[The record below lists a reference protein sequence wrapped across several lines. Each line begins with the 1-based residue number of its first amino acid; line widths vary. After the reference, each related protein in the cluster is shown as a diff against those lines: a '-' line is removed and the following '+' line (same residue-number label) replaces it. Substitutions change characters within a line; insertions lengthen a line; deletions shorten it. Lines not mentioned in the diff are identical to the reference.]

1 MQAMSEM
8 TGRAAFLNGLEDE
21 GVEYVF
27 GNPGTTELPIMDE
40 LVDHP
45 ALKYVLGLQESV
57 VVAMAE
63 GYARAAG
70 RLTCV
75 NLHVA
80 PGLGNAIGAIY
91 NAKFTGSPLLVT
103 AGQHQREIAFSEP
116 LLWGELVPMAAPVV
130 KWSTEVHRVADVP
143 RVFRRAAKVALT
155 PPTGPVFVAIP
166 GDVML
171 DSAELE
177 MGSPTRVDSRTRPGD
192 EALERLAERL
202 LAAGA
207 PALVASQEVQSS
219 DAMAELAR
227 VAELLGSPVFNQSV
241 PFLAV
246 FPTAHPLFVGELTRN
261 QARVR
266 RLLEPY
272 DLLFIVG
279 GDGLRMSVPGPVDPL
294 PPGLPIVQVGT
305 RDWELGKTYP
315 AEIALDADVK
325 MTLAA
330 LVPILERRRSKSYVK
345 AAEERTARVRA
356 GNWSAQRAELVTKTE
371 PLATRKPIMADYL
384 MLKIA
389 ETLPADA
396 VVVDEG
402 VTATRSLLRLL
413 PIADRQ
419 RFFGLASGGIGWGIA
434 GVVGVQLAL
443 PQRRTVAIIG
453 DGSSMYSIQA
463 LWTAAHLKL
472 PITFVICN
480 NGAYSILKERL
491 VAFGGAS
498 VAKETMIGM
507 DFDPPIRFTGLAESM
522 GVGARRVED
531 PADIVPALRW
541 ALSQDGPTLLDVA
554 LHDGYKN

>member
-1 MQAMSEM
+1 MKAM
-8 TGRAAFLNGLEDE
+8 TGRAAFLTVLEQE

-45 ALKYVLGLQESV
+45 ALRYVLGLQESV

-63 GYARAAG
+63 GYSRASG
-70 RLTCV
+70 RLSCV

-91 NAKFTGSPLLVT
+91 NAKFTGAPVLVT
-103 AGQHQREIAFSEP
+103 AGQHQRAISLSEP
-116 LLWGELVPMAAPVV
+116 LLWNELVPLAAPLV
-130 KWSTEVHRVADVP
+130 KWSTEVQRVADVP
-143 RVFRRAAKVALT
+143 RVFHRAAKVALT
-155 PPTGPVFVAIP
+155 PPTGPVFVSLP

-171 DSAELE
+171 DSDEVDLGA
-177 MGSPTRVDSRTRPGD
+177 PTRVDSRSRPSD
-192 EALERLAERL
+192 EALERLAQRL
-202 LAAGA
+202 LGAAA
-207 PALVASQEVQSS
+207 PALIAGQEVHAS
-219 DAMAELAR
+219 DAQAELAR
-227 VAELLGSPVFNQSV
+227 VAELLGAPVFNSSV
-241 PFLAV
+241 PFLTV
-246 FPTAHPLFVGELTRN
+246 FSTEHPLFMGELTRN
-261 QARVR
+261 QSRVR
-266 RLLEPY
+266 GLLEPY
-272 DLLFIVG
+272 DLLFMVG

-330 LVPILERRRSKSYVK
+330 LAPVLERKRSAAYAKG
-345 AAEERTARVRA
+345 AAERAAKVRA
-356 GNWSAQRAELVTKTE
+356 GNWAAQRAELAAKTE

-384 MLKIA
+384 MLQIA
-389 ETLPADA
+389 ATLPPEV

-402 VTATRSLLRLL
+402 LTSSRGLLRLL
-413 PIADRQ
+413 PVTDRQ
-419 RFFGLASGGIGWGIA
+419 RYFALASGGIGWGIA
-434 GVVGVQLAL
+434 GVIGVQLAL
-443 PQRRTVAIIG
+443 PQRRTLAVIG

-480 NGAYSILKERL
+480 NGSYSILKERL
-491 VAFGGAS
+491 VAFGGSS

-507 DFDPPIRFTGLAESM
+507 DFDPPIGFTGLAGAL
-522 GVGARRVED
+522 GVAGRRIED

-541 ALSQDGPTLLDVA
+541 ALGQDGPTLLDVV